1 MKNLKI
7 LIGLL
12 IIGSLAGVGFLV
24 FKTMN
29 PPTEKTNPAKEL
41 PGSADLKLDRVH
53 YTETHDGVKEYEIEA
68 DSALYYKEGDTVIL
82 QKVKA
87 KFFGKNQET
96 YLLIGEKGKLDTK
109 GKIIEVFDGVELDS
123 SDGYHLRTRKL
134 TYQSDKREIRTEEP
148 VLMYGS
154 QVRIEGVGL
163 LVELDRQ
170 RMTVMRQVTTTL
182 DRVAMKKYMRADM

>member
-12 IIGSLAGVGFLV
+12 IIGSLAGVAFLV
-24 FKTMN
+24 FQTMN
-29 PPTEKTNPAKEL
+29 PQMEKTNPAKEL
-41 PGSADLKLDRVH
+41 PASVDLKLDRVH

-96 YLLIGEKGKLDTK
+96 YLLSGEKGKLDTK

-148 VLMYGS
+148 VVMYGS

-163 LVELDRQ
+163 VVELDRQ